1 MNTNIFFSE
10 PILNNTPQVPF
21 LKRRI
26 SISEPAI
33 CLIREVQSHEDP
45 ALLSQAVLIHRER
58 GVR

>member
-10 PILNNTPQVPF
+10 PILKNTPQVPF

-45 ALLSQAVLIHRER
+45 ALFLRLY
-58 GVR
+58 